1 METME
6 CEKIMGQK
14 MKALEPHEVINL
26 DAYPITDTNSVEF
39 EALVKGLRSTL
50 DAQQYVVLPD
60 FIRPDAREQAV
71 VQIQETLHLAHHN
84 SIFRNCY
91 LEHQT
96 DPSLPNDHPK
106 NILNA
111 GSNRILAADLL
122 PELSPLRA
130 IYYWE
135 NTMQLVSGIVG
146 DRVCAFEDPLG
157 PVNALC
163 FKNGDHS
170 SWHFDS
176 DNAFTMTL
184 MLQAPESGGKFEIIP
199 NLRTDDDQ
207 RYDQVSNALLGNLDD
222 AVSVGREE
230 GALCIF
236 RGCNSLHR
244 VTPVEGERL
253 RIMGTFFYENK
264 PGVVGDP
271 IVNETVYGRRAELPN

>member
-1 METME
+1 ME
-6 CEKIMGQK
+6 QK
-14 MKALEPHEVINL
+14 MKALELHDVINL
-26 DAYPITDTNSVEF
+26 DAYPIADTNSVEF
-39 EALVKGLRSTL
+39 EALTTRLRDSL

-60 FIRPDAREQAV
+60 FIRPTAREQAV
-71 VQIQETLHLAHHN
+71 AQIQDSLHLAHHN
-84 SIFRNCY
+84 KIFRNCY

-96 DPSLPNDHPK
+96 DSSLPDDHPT
-106 NILNA
+106 NIMNA
-111 GSNRILAADLL
+111 GSNWILVADLL
-122 PELSPLRA
+122 PELSPLKA

-135 NTMQLVSGIVG
+135 NMMQLVAGIVG

-184 MLQAPESGGKFEIIP
+184 MLQAPEGGGKFEIIP
-199 NLRTDDDQ
+199 NLRTNEDP
-207 RYDQVSNALLGNLDD
+207 RYEHVSNALLGNLDD
-222 AVSVGREE
+222 AVAVGREE

-244 VTPVEGERL
+244 VTPVEGDKL